1 MQKVFQKLGGWGWW
15 LWQRRRWAVALAAA
29 VLAGILVFDPAVR
42 LYVYE
47 HTRWRSP
54 LLPRPGEVLQTKGGT
69 AQAWYGYEDLSQC
82 DDFSLPT
89 PYYSGATTPL
99 DASALRAMNA
109 RLSSI
114 YAGAVLEIVDY
125 VEATWNWKKAKYTLK
140 FTLADCEVIDVLAKR
155 PELCS
160 MEAGDRITVLLYA
173 SPRYPPN
180 DQFIHEYIEPYEWE
194 PFYRGQR
201 LIHCLAPIEG
211 EGGAFSGF
219 TPWVDYYAG
228 IYEYLYRMPVE
239 QGKADFTGF
248 GRYLNIPEL
257 FENYGGM
264 VNGCGATED
273 WTMETFSSALQ
284 DYLDTHPYVS
294 FEQYIKEY
302 THDS

>member
-1 MQKVFQKLGGWGWW
+1 MKVAGGKIKGLGPW
-15 LWQRRRWAVALAAA
+15 LWQRRKWGIALVAA
-29 VLAGILVFDPAVR
+29 VLAGIMVFDPTAR

-54 LLPRPGEVLQTKGGT
+54 LLPRPGEVLQIEGDTV
-69 AQAWYGYEDLSQC
+69 QARYGYEDLSQY
-82 DDFSLPT
+82 DDFSYPML
-89 PYYSGATTPL
+89 YYAGTTNWL
-99 DASALRAMNA
+99 DVETLKTMNA

-114 YAGAVLEIVDY
+114 YAGAMLEIIDY
-125 VEATWNWKKAKYTLK
+125 VEVTWIKRYGSTLK

-160 MEAGDRITVLLYA
+160 LEAGDRITVLLYA
-173 SPRYPPN
+173 SPRYPTQN
-180 DQFIHEYIEPYEWE
+180 LMLHEYIEPYEWE

-201 LIHCLAPIEG
+201 FIHCLAPIEG
-211 EGGAFSGF
+211 EGGGLDRLA
-219 TPWVDYYAG
+219 PWMDYYAG

-248 GRYLNIPEL
+248 GRYLHIPEL

-264 VNGCGATED
+264 VDGWGATED

-284 DYLDTHPYVS
+284 DYLDSHPYVS
-294 FEQYIKEY
+294 FAQYVKER
-302 THDS
+302 TGS

>member
-15 LWQRRRWAVALAAA
+15 LWRQRRWAVALAAA
-29 VLAGILVFDPAVR
+29 VLAGILVCDPAVR

-54 LLPRPGEVLQTKGGT
+54 LLPRPGDVLQTKGDKV
-69 AQAWYGYEDLSQC
+69 QARYGYEDLSQY
-82 DDFSLPT
+82 DDFSYPML
-89 PYYSGATTPL
+89 YYAGTTNWL
-99 DASALRAMNA
+99 DIETLKTMNA

-114 YAGAVLEIVDY
+114 YAGAMLEIVDY
-125 VEATWNWKKAKYTLK
+125 VEVTWIERYGSTLK
-140 FTLADCEVIDVLAKR
+140 FTLADCEVIDILAKR

-160 MEAGDRITVLLYA
+160 LEPGDRITVLLYA
-173 SPRYPPN
+173 SPRYPTQN
-180 DQFIHEYIEPYEWE
+180 LMVHEYLEPYEWE

-201 LIHCLAPIEG
+201 FIHCLAPIGG
-211 EGGAFSGF
+211 EGGGLDRLAL
-219 TPWVDYYAG
+219 WVDYYAG

-264 VNGCGATED
+264 VDGCGTTED

-284 DYLDTHPYVS
+284 DYLDTHPYAPYR
-294 FEQYIKEY
+294 Q
-302 THDS
+302 HLLD